1 MRELPEVGGDAR
13 KVGYYTG
20 IIVRLAISQSADMD
34 SNAPQVSLQYAAAA
48 ATSFQWNRLSD
59 HVGRKP
65 VLLTCLLGT
74 ILSLLLFGLSR
85 SFWALVL
92 R

>member
-1 MRELPEVGGDAR
+1 M
-13 KVGYYTG
+13 
-20 IIVRLAISQSADMD
+20 IVRLTFSEGVDVDPNMS
-34 SNAPQVSLQYAAAA
+34 QVSLNFAAEA

-65 VLLTCLLGT
+65 VLLSCLVGT
-74 ILSLLLFGLSR
+74 TLSILLFGLSH

-92 R
+92 RCFSMPTLGGDVR